1 MKIGT
6 LDQRIRLDYK
16 VVTQDAN
23 YGTEVI
29 TWMTFATV
37 WASVQDVLPSKS
49 ERLTDDIVLANRP
62 ARIRIRYLDG
72 VTSAMRVILLDRGDR
87 ELKIVSGPAELGRK
101 EGMEMM
107 AENYSTSGQAV

>member
-29 TWMTFATV
+29 TWMDFTPRSPSCSLNGSNAPAVFNTV
-37 WASVQDVLPSKS
+37 VTPPFSMSVAVLP
-49 ERLTDDIVLANRP
+49 VVP
-62 ARIRIRYLDG
+62 A
-72 VTSAMRVILLDRGDR
+72 VFV
-87 ELKIVSGPAELGRK
+87 
-101 EGMEMM
+101 
-107 AENYSTSGQAV
+107 